1 MSRAAILVSL
11 AMHGAVCAAVWQWAA
26 ARPVPARG
34 SEGMLVALPS
44 LIEEEGSE
52 GPAAE
57 LPVFSVPVPP
67 PLSAPAFPIVTTAA
81 DAPAMAL
88 PPAPFVA
95 TRPAPP
101 HSSAAQPRRGRA
113 GGSASGA
120 GSGAPLACT
129 PPSYRRAPAP
139 AYPPA
144 ARARRLAGIV
154 LLRVSVDAGG
164 HVEAV
169 AVKRSSGHT
178 LLDDAAVRAVRAW
191 EFQPARIGRQAV
203 AAQVEVPVRFL
214 LPERAV

>member
-11 AMHGAVCAAVWQWAA
+11 AMHGAVCAAAWQWAA
-26 ARPVPARG
+26 ARLMPARG
-34 SEGMLVALPS
+34 SEGLLFALPS
-44 LIEEEGSE
+44 LIEEEGNA

-57 LPVFSVPVPP
+57 PPVLRVPMPP
-67 PLSAPAFPIVTTAA
+67 PLSAPVFPIVTTAA

-88 PPAPFVA
+88 PPAPSVA
-95 TRPAPP
+95 TRPVPP
-101 HSSAAQPRRGRA
+101 HSAAAQPRRGRA
-113 GGSASGA
+113 GGGASGA
-120 GSGAPLACT
+120 GSGAQLAYT
-129 PPSYRRAPAP
+129 RPSYRRAPAP

-154 LLRVSVDAGG
+154 LLRLSVDAGG
-164 HVEAV
+164 HVAAV

-178 LLDDAAVRAVRAW
+178 LLDDAAVRAVSAW

-203 AAQVEVPVRFL
+203 AAQVEVPVRFI